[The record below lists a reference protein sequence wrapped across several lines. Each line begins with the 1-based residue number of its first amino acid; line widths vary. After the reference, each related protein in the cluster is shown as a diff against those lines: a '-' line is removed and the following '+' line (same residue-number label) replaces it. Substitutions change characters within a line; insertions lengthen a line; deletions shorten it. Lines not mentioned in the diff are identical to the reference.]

1 MLLSATLGTIVDQ
14 QRRLIVT
21 MREAQAQLATAA
33 AADERRRIAH
43 ELHDL
48 VGHSFSV
55 VLLHLSGARHLMGTG
70 PERAE
75 AALRQAEQVG
85 RKSMDDLRRRAGR
98 AATCSAEGDLD
109 AVLRSVWSST
119 AWTEKR

>member
-1 MLLSATLGTIVDQ
+1 
-14 QRRLIVT
+14 
-21 MREAQAQLATAA
+21 
-33 AADERRRIAH
+33 
-43 ELHDL
+43 
-48 VGHSFSV
+48 
-55 VLLHLSGARHLMGTG
+55 MGTG

-85 RKSMDDLRRRAGR
+85 RKSMDDLRASLALLGSANDSYEPVGDLAALGGLVDGVRRAGR
-98 AATCSAEGDLD
+98 AATYSAEGDLD